1 MMKLHCFTCKK
12 PVTDEFP
19 DNMIIFR
26 GTAECPEC
34 AMKAPEKETDAKNT
48 EVIRAQ
54 NELTDFIK
62 KAQGKYQLS
71 REQVRY
77 LLTDKLNDM
86 SKTDMWWD

>member
-1 MMKLHCFTCKK
+1 MKLHCFTCKK

-34 AMKAPEKETDAKNT
+34 AMNTPEKEKDASQSMVIKTQNAFT
-48 EVIRAQ
+48 E
-54 NELTDFIK
+54 FIA
-62 KAQGKYQLS
+62 KAQREEGLS
-71 REQVRY
+71 RRQIRF
-77 LLTDKLNDM
+77 LLTEKLNDM